1 MSQQTETPTRDA
13 PTGLSGILKSIGP
26 GFILAGALVGSG
38 ELIATT
44 ATGAE
49 SGFSLLWLIILGCVI
64 KVFVQVE
71 IGRHTISHGQSAL
84 TALNNVPGPR
94 LSLPFQAQGSRVG
107 ANWIVAC
114 WVLMFAATIFLFG
127 GIIGGIGQSLAMTV
141 PLTSQGEAY
150 NTYQDQATALS
161 IARTELGAASSD
173 SRAAL
178 EDRISQLEATLG
190 AARQPESP
198 PDDRYWASLVTLLTV
213 IVLLVGRYQHIEKLA
228 LVLVGTF
235 TLITIYNLFRLQTH
249 GAWAINGSEIAHGL
263 AFSLPSAIGDRNPM
277 ATALATFGIIGV
289 GASDLVAYP
298 YWCLEKGYARWTG
311 RNDESVA
318 WTHRAKGW
326 LRVLQW
332 DAWSACL
339 LYTFTTVAFYLLG
352 AAVLGRIGLIPEGSD
367 MIRTL
372 AIMYAPVFG
381 EIAQLLFL
389 FGAIAVL
396 YSTFF
401 IGNAGHCRLATDA
414 LCVLNLTSND
424 ESKRRFWMKLFA
436 VVLPILC
443 VGTYYTV
450 GSPVALVLIGGV
462 AQALLLPMVAFAA
475 LFFRYKKCHPDL
487 RPGRLWDTCLAASFV
502 AFTIIG
508 MYLVYVNL
516 TK

>member
-1 MSQQTETPTRDA
+1 MPQSSESGTCEAPTRLA
-13 PTGLSGILKSIGP
+13 GIMRSIGP

-71 IGRHTISHGQSAL
+71 IGRHTITHSESAL
-84 TALNNVPGPR
+84 EALNSVPGPR
-94 LSLPFQAQGSRVG
+94 LDFPIKRNDTRVG
-107 ANWIVAC
+107 VNWIVAC
-114 WVLMFAATIFLFG
+114 WLLMFMATIFLFG
-127 GIIGGIGQSLAMTV
+127 GIIGGIGQSLAMTL
-141 PLTSQGEAY
+141 PLTEEGKAY
-150 NTYQDQATALS
+150 NAYQDKSTQLT
-161 IARTELGAASSD
+161 IARTELASNPDLSQ
-173 SRAAL
+173 RVAEL
-178 EDRISQLEATLG
+178 ESELAEISLPA
-190 AARQPESP
+190 QPL
-198 PDDRYWASLVTLLTV
+198 DDRYWASIVTMLTV
-213 IVLLVGRYQHIEKLA
+213 CILLLGRYRHIEKLA
-228 LVLVGTF
+228 LALVGFF
-235 TLITIYNLFRLQTH
+235 TLITIYNLFRLQSYE
-249 GAWAINGSEIAHGL
+249 AWAIGSHELMDGL
-263 AFSLPSAIGDRNPM
+263 SFSLPRGIEGHNPM

-311 RNDESVA
+311 KNDGSA
-318 WTHRAKGW
+318 SWLRRAKGW

-352 AAVLGRIGLIPEGSD
+352 AAVLGRTGLIPEGPD

-372 AIMYAPVFG
+372 ATMYAPVFG
-381 EIAQLLFL
+381 DFAQLLFL

-414 LCVLNLTSND
+414 LCVLRLYDDKTMNRDL
-424 ESKRRFWMKLFA
+424 WMKRFA
-436 VVLPILC
+436 IVLPILC
-443 VGTYYTV
+443 VATYYTV
-450 GSPVALVLIGGV
+450 GSPVALVLIGGI

-475 LFFRYKKCHPDL
+475 LFFRYRKCHPEL
-487 RPGRLWDTCLAASFV
+487 RPDRLWDFFLGTSFL
-502 AFTIIG
+502 AFTVIG
-508 MYLVYVNL
+508 LYLIYVNVS
-516 TK
+516 K

>member
-1 MSQQTETPTRDA
+1 MPQVTESITRDA
-13 PTGLSGILKSIGP
+13 PSSLGGILRSIGP

-49 SGFSLLWLIILGCVI
+49 SGFSLLWLIVWGCVI

-71 IGRHTISHGQSAL
+71 IGRHTITHGQSAL
-84 TALNNVPGPR
+84 DALNSVPGPR
-94 LSLPFQAQGSRVG
+94 LSLPFQPHGARMS

-127 GIIGGIGQSLAMTV
+127 GIIGGIGQSLAMTL
-141 PLTSQGEAY
+141 PLTSEGKAY
-150 NTYQDQATALS
+150 NAYQDKATALS
-161 IARTELGAASSD
+161 IARTELGATQADSSP
-173 SRAAL
+173 AL
-178 EDRISQLEATLG
+178 EQRVNELETALAAGPRPATPL
-190 AARQPESP
+190 
-198 PDDRYWASLVTLLTV
+198 DDRYWASIVTIVTV
-213 IVLLVGRYQHIEKLA
+213 FVLLLGRYKHIEKLA
-228 LVLVGTF
+228 LGLVGTF
-235 TLITIYNLFRLQTH
+235 TIITIYNLFRLQTH
-249 GAWAINGSEIAHGL
+249 GAWAIGGSEIAHGL
-263 AFSLPSAIGDRNPM
+263 SFSLPGLIGERNPM

-311 RNDESVA
+311 KNDGSTA
-318 WTHRAKGW
+318 WIERAKGW

-381 EIAQLLFL
+381 EIAQVLFL
-389 FGAIAVL
+389 FGAVAVL

-414 LCVLNLTSND
+414 LCVLKLVRNEENERS
-424 ESKRRFWMKLFA
+424 FWMKLFA
-436 VVLPILC
+436 IVLPILC

-450 GSPVALVLIGGV
+450 GSPVVLVLIGGI

-475 LFFRYKKCHPDL
+475 LFFRYRKCHPNL
-487 RPGRLWDTCLAASFV
+487 RPGRLWDICLAASFV

-508 MYLVYVNL
+508 IYLVFVNI